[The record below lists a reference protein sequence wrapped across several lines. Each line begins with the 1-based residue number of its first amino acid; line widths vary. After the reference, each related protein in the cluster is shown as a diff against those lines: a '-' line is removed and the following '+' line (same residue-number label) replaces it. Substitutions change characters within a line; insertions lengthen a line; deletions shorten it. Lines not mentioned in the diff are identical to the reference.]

1 MNREKKFFKL
11 VGYKPTKLTKC
22 SFKNLYNHRI
32 DYGIDYCIHEE
43 ELETGQPCAICK
55 MAKEKELYPVIP
67 DYLYLKLAMIAAT
80 FDSIPM
86 KDYTLDSFK
95 ESILEVLTEN
105 IKDNEVAK
113 QDIKEMFEYEYANM
127 SNKGFWI

>member
-67 DYLYLKLAMIAAT
+67 DYLYLFQRK
-80 FDSIPM
+80 
-86 KDYTLDSFK
+86 
-95 ESILEVLTEN
+95 
-105 IKDNEVAK
+105 
-113 QDIKEMFEYEYANM
+113 
-127 SNKGFWI
+127 